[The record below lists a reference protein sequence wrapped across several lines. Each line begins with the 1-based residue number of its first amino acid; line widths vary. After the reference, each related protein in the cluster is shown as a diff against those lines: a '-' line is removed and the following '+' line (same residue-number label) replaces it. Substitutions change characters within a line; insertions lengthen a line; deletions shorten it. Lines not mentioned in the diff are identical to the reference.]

1 MGLNFYGNA
10 VFHLCDFSV
19 SGQVVVPLLFD
30 PGQGLPGGPL
40 EETELLGLIQTLL
53 LLGPVVQ
60 HPVLLVEQ
68 FLQDGL
74 HFGVWAPEGGLGLGV
89 AAATG
94 EILEASV

>member
-1 MGLNFYGNA
+1 M
-10 VFHLCDFSV
+10 

-30 PGQGLPGGPL
+30 PGQGLPGRPL

-74 HFGVWAPEGGLGLGV
+74 HFGVRAPEGGLGLGV
-89 AAATG
+89 TGGG